1 MPIGICLQ
9 FSIRRHARRIGAF
22 RKCER
27 IGRGFA
33 KRLAGSDSPSFERW
47 RSQRAANLQPRS
59 EIGAKPETVRCLRGL
74 LLTAE
79 SGRCEEG
86 ILRSSLPPQQTL
98 RFGLRMGFTLPQ
110 RLFRFRQI
118 WPRGSLRRKLR
129 TAVRIDPTGSLVIS
143 AKARSRRQDLR
154 DPVPSSR
161 RCRIRPCIDRQRPST
176 APLDP
181 RHWRRGS
188 RSGGSPRGCRNN

>member
-59 EIGAKPETVRCLRGL
+59 EIGAKPETFDAYAGFCLAPISDLPAFPPG
-74 LLTAE
+74 TA
-79 SGRCEEG
+79 
-86 ILRSSLPPQQTL
+86 
-98 RFGLRMGFTLPQ
+98 RFGTEPPFVAGKT
-110 RLFRFRQI
+110 
-118 WPRGSLRRKLR
+118 
-129 TAVRIDPTGSLVIS
+129 
-143 AKARSRRQDLR
+143 
-154 DPVPSSR
+154 
-161 RCRIRPCIDRQRPST
+161 
-176 APLDP
+176 
-181 RHWRRGS
+181 
-188 RSGGSPRGCRNN
+188 

>member
-9 FSIRRHARRIGAF
+9 FSIRRHARRIGAS

-33 KRLAGSDSPSFERW
+33 KRLAGSGRPKFERW

-86 ILRSSLPPQQTL
+86 ILRPSLPPRQTL
-98 RFGLRMGFTLPQ
+98 RFGLRMGFTPPQ
-110 RLFRFRQI
+110 RLFPFCQI
-118 WPRGSLRRKLR
+118 WPLGVAEMQITNRRE
-129 TAVRIDPTGSLVIS
+129 D
-143 AKARSRRQDLR
+143 RSHRKPGHLCESTLT
-154 DPVPSSR
+154 SSGL
-161 RCRIRPCIDRQRPST
+161 T
-176 APLDP
+176 
-181 RHWRRGS
+181 
-188 RSGGSPRGCRNN
+188 RSGTVQPWMSYSAMHWSANAFHCAAWPEALAPRIAKRRISS